1 MLLRESLQKT
11 FDCKNFLELLDACK
25 HYMFMAN
32 KIDPNF
38 LLIISTEDDYIA
50 IQKAMGLFNSVEL
63 MTSAVK
69 DYNAAILHK
78 YPEIQSNG
86 WTLEHYEDYIWP
98 AWYDREWEEVD
109 NLPVIR
115 MFLERFG
122 EICQFGQNHWSSDCQ
137 WEIVYPALHNWSFYF
152 QSEYLLNCFI
162 KTYIRNPEQIRIF
175 RLENNDRKELHQEKE
190 EIVGP
195 TF

>member
-98 AWYDREWEEVD
+98 AWYDREWETASGRLSIQHFTTGVFIF
-109 NLPVIR
+109 NQS
-115 MFLERFG
+115 
-122 EICQFGQNHWSSDCQ
+122 IC
-137 WEIVYPALHNWSFYF
+137 
-152 QSEYLLNCFI
+152 
-162 KTYIRNPEQIRIF
+162 
-175 RLENNDRKELHQEKE
+175 
-190 EIVGP
+190 
-195 TF
+195 